1 MATVCD
7 LCGKGARRAGHAV
20 DLYRLDFARK
30 YEDASIAIWLVNNQD
45 PISKFCETDKV
56 ICAHCLTRLG
66 VFESVTK
73 EQLKRRKRLP
83 AAPKMLPSPE
93 DR

>member
-20 DLYRLDFARK
+20 DLYRLEFAYK
-30 YEDASIAIWLVNNQD
+30 HGDDSIAIWLVDNRSQ
-45 PISKFCETDKV
+45 ISKFCESDKV
-56 ICAHCLTRLG
+56 ICAPCLIKLG
-66 VFESVTK
+66 VFESIAK
-73 EQLKRRKRLP
+73 ERLKRRKRLP
-83 AAPKMLPSPE
+83 AAPEMLPPPE